1 MGLEIQFLDG
11 APVMELGATTRIKVL
26 SRDAEGDLNA
36 TTIAGVTFA
45 YTPHEWA
52 RVRPTE
58 DPAIGVLE
66 VTRIV
71 ESDDLLLAP
80 TFGISASWTAQAG
93 QAFQGERRVR
103 LLATAIEVEIGF
115 EVGQYGKFRRF
126 LPSEL
131 KRGIDWT
138 KVTLGDPATQT
149 LVVRDGRP
157 YLRLASLDA
166 LPANVSITMPNGEV
180 VALKIEG
187 TLAALRPGEARAP
200 VAAPAP
206 VVAPAPVAAAAPE
219 PIAAPVI
226 DPTPDAGVEVAAAE
240 EVSGEVLAPPAL
252 TAPAPAPVPDEAGPT
267 SLLPIRDEVARL
279 RRYVGSFS
287 GTLRARPD
295 QRTAEGIRQRITR
308 EVERVKALVER
319 HTGPDRDEL
328 LAAVRQAAVTA

>member
-11 APVMELGATTRIKVL
+11 APVMELGATTRIKVM

-36 TTIAGVTFA
+36 TTIANVTFA
-45 YTPHEWA
+45 YTPLEWA
-52 RVRPTE
+52 RVRPTD

-66 VTRIV
+66 VTRVV
-71 ESDDLLLAP
+71 ESEDLLLAP
-80 TFGISASWTAQAG
+80 TFGISASLTAQAG
-93 QAFQGERRVR
+93 QAFTGERRVR

-131 KRGIDWT
+131 KRAIDWT

-187 TLAALRPGEARAP
+187 TLGALRPGESPVRAP
-200 VAAPAP
+200 VPAPAP
-206 VVAPAPVAAAAPE
+206 APALAPAPAPVAPAVSE
-219 PIAAPVI
+219 
-226 DPTPDAGVEVAAAE
+226 PTPDAGVEVAATE

-252 TAPAPAPVPDEAGPT
+252 AAPAPVPDEAGPT

-279 RRYVGSFS
+279 RRYVGSFT
-287 GTLRARPD
+287 GTLRGRPD
-295 QRTAEGIRQRITR
+295 PRTAEGIRQRITR
-308 EVERVKALVER
+308 EVECVKALVER